1 MTNFSHLFLLQCGD
15 WCSYFRANNPLE
27 SWNAVFNRFFP
38 RSPIMTAFIAVIRN
52 CSQEKYNDLVRI
64 QLGQNNRKIR
74 KPPSFPVM
82 SADYASFVP
91 VPVVAVPAMLA
102 APAVVAMAA
111 PVMVAAP
118 AVIAMP
124 VPAVPA
130 RALIGPIVA
139 AGAMAAPAVIAMPAP
154 AVPARALI
162 APMIAPFVAAGAMAA
177 PAVIAMPAPVVPA
190 RALIA
195 PAMIVAAG
203 AMAAPAI
210 AAGAQ
215 DDREYTEFLQ
225 ADFMFANGDSSDE
238 EDNNVQAK
246 MAPASAASSQ
256 QQQQQQQ

>member
-154 AVPARALI
+154 
-162 APMIAPFVAAGAMAA
+162 
-177 PAVIAMPAPVVPA
+177 VVPA

-256 QQQQQQQ
+256 QQQQQQQQQ

>member
-154 AVPARALI
+154 
-162 APMIAPFVAAGAMAA
+162 
-177 PAVIAMPAPVVPA
+177 VVPA

>member
-154 AVPARALI
+154 
-162 APMIAPFVAAGAMAA
+162 
-177 PAVIAMPAPVVPA
+177 VVPA

-210 AAGAQ
+210 AVGAQ

>member
-1 MTNFSHLFLLQCGD
+1 MIRIWVNYYEITDWNVYRFYLMHLAGKLTDEQMIN
-15 WCSYFRANNPLE
+15 RANNPLE
-27 SWNAVFNRFFP
+27 SWNAVFNRFFMH
-38 RSPIMTAFIAVIRN
+38 SPVMTAFIAVIRN

-162 APMIAPFVAAGAMAA
+162 APAMIAPIVAAGAMAA
-177 PAVIAMPAPVVPA
+177 PAVIKNWDY
-190 RALIA
+190 L
-195 PAMIVAAG
+195 
-203 AMAAPAI
+203 
-210 AAGAQ
+210 
-215 DDREYTEFLQ
+215 
-225 ADFMFANGDSSDE
+225 S
-238 EDNNVQAK
+238 K
-246 MAPASAASSQ
+246 
-256 QQQQQQQ
+256 

>member
-1 MTNFSHLFLLQCGD
+1 MIRIWVNYYEITDWNVYRFYLMHLAGKLTDEQMIN
-15 WCSYFRANNPLE
+15 RANNPLE
-27 SWNAVFNRFFP
+27 SWNAVFNRFFSH
-38 RSPIMTAFIAVIRN
+38 SPIMTAFIAVIRN

-111 PVMVAAP
+111 PV
-118 AVIAMP
+118 
-124 VPAVPA
+124 PAVPA

-162 APMIAPFVAAGAMAA
+162 APAMIAPIVAAGAMAA
-177 PAVIAMPAPVVPA
+177 PAVIKNWDY
-190 RALIA
+190 L
-195 PAMIVAAG
+195 
-203 AMAAPAI
+203 
-210 AAGAQ
+210 
-215 DDREYTEFLQ
+215 
-225 ADFMFANGDSSDE
+225 S
-238 EDNNVQAK
+238 K
-246 MAPASAASSQ
+246 
-256 QQQQQQQ
+256 